1 MLLNSLYDKDKNNC
15 IESGSFIAKRVS
27 QEIELAAREKSYNVT
42 PYTLALNNASSYPKV
57 YSGLDSMLT
66 KNVLNTSDIT
76 NVNKLF
82 LKLLS
87 FRIDF

>member
-1 MLLNSLYDKDKNNC
+1 MLLNSLYEKERNNC

-27 QEIELAAREKSYNVT
+27 QEIEQAAREKSYNVT
-42 PYTLALNNASSYPKV
+42 PYTLALNNASAYPKI

-76 NVNKLF
+76 NVRR
-82 LKLLS
+82 LLLQL
-87 FRIDF
+87 R